1 MHRYESFEHGHGPMG
16 LGRRCAMV
24 GARMAPLLGMM
35 ALATAVARVTSRAEA
50 HAHRHCCGH
59 DHHGWDDHEDERER
73 PRRGRGDEGRRFRT
87 GECERCG
94 HHRHWD

>member
-1 MHRYESFEHGHGPMG
+1 MHRNETFDHGHGPVA

-24 GARMAPLLGMM
+24 GARIAPLLGMM
-35 ALATAVARVTSRAEA
+35 ALATAVARVASRAEA

-59 DHHGWDDHEDERER
+59 DHDEWDDRYGERAEQS
-73 PRRGRGDEGRRFRT
+73 RRGRGEDGRRFRT

-94 HHRHWD
+94 HHRR